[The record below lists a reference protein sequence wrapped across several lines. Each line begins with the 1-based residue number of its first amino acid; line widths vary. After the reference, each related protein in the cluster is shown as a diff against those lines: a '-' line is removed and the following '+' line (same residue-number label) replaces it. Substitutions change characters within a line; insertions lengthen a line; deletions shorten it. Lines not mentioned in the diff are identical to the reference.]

1 MTSYMENQ
9 VDPAADRG
17 ATVLLADD
25 DDDIRALVAAAL
37 RREGYRV
44 IEACDG
50 AQILDH
56 IGGALLFDD
65 PTRPDI
71 IVSDVRMPGFAGTG
85 ILAGLRSSDW
95 DTPFV
100 LMTAYG
106 GEAFE
111 REATL
116 LGADAVFKKPFDVD
130 ALLAVVGD
138 LLSPEGARRRRR
150 ARESD
155 QAPNER

>member
-1 MTSYMENQ
+1 MTIEENR
-9 VDPAADRG
+9 AATSDSTPPSPT

-25 DDDIRALVAAAL
+25 DADIRALLAHAL
-37 RREGYRV
+37 RREGYKV
-44 IEACDG
+44 IEAADG
-50 AQILDH
+50 AEILDH

-85 ILAGLRSSDW
+85 ILAGLRSSNW

-106 GEAFE
+106 GAQFDEEAM
-111 REATL
+111 A

-130 ALLAVVGD
+130 AMLTVIGE
-138 LLSPEGARRRRR
+138 LLSPERARRRPFP
-150 ARESD
+150 ASKPGD
-155 QAPNER
+155 